1 MTANVLE
8 ETKLNKAIVRFAK
21 NGDNEIAAL
30 AQQVTEKAS
39 ANSKGKLE
47 TTRAS
52 KTDDVKKDDAKVKSE
67 SPQKSTT
74 LTAAG
79 TKRLLST
86 DTTNAQASKRVA
98 SVTSIQTPGSSAGSK
113 APPKRPVSEK
123 NSVSATSNTVTKTK
137 VISKTP
143 STNVF
148 SSLSAH
154 KKSSAAGNAT
164 STAKRVV
171 ASAVKPEKKAIP
183 VQKPAFSFA
192 ETMASLNQP
201 QETESS
207 TKPEETRPEETPEE
221 KAKRLR
227 KEERRKLRVSWK
239 PDASLISVRI
249 FQHDPEEE
257 LGHDANMVRDVG
269 DVGSEGRMFKQHKD
283 AMDID
288 EDDDEPM
295 EQHFGEWTIPSL
307 VDFSK
312 LPEQTLNDNFERYGG
327 NKPAESP
334 EKERLLQHEAS
345 TLMAHYFTRSDI
357 PPCPR
362 EPADPYEGVQLET
375 KIGDLPGPDT
385 LYAVR
390 LAALQKP
397 AFDVNAILQGLGPL
411 INQHTSLTEQPPAP
425 ASAPVH
431 NPAPTADQFSTLQ
444 NIFAQ
449 HSTLSQPPPPPPQQQ
464 QQAQITAPQ
473 TYIPSAQPALQNPQL
488 DSVLAIFQAQS
499 QQQRLHQPS
508 APPSIPP
515 PILAPPAPNASPA
528 QDPSALLAKLGLA
541 PNLLSQ
547 FSQNQT
553 PNQGQ
558 FNNDNNNNN
567 NNNNGVYENPTRKR
581 RREGDDQ
588 YPNQIRKDKKF
599 TQKCKFWADGKCRK
613 GADCTFLHAT

>member
-1 MTANVLE
+1 LTANVLE
-8 ETKLNKAIVRFAK
+8 ETKLNKAMVRFAK
-21 NGDNEIAAL
+21 NGDDEIRAL
-30 AQQVTEKAS
+30 AQQVTDKAG
-39 ANSKGKLE
+39 ANSKGKVE
-47 TTRAS
+47 ITRAS
-52 KTDDVKKDDAKVKSE
+52 KTDDAKKDDTKIKSE

-74 LTAAG
+74 TTVAG
-79 TKRLLST
+79 TKRSLGT
-86 DTTNAQASKRVA
+86 DTTNGQTAKRVA
-98 SVTSIQTPGSSAGSK
+98 SATSMQTPGSSAGK
-113 APPKRPVSEK
+113 APPKRLVST
-123 NSVSATSNTVTKTK
+123 SAGATANTVTKTK
-137 VISKTP
+137 VVSKTP

-154 KKSSAAGNAT
+154 KKPSAASNAT

-171 ASAVKPEKKAIP
+171 TTAVKAEKKIIP

-192 ETMASLNQP
+192 ETMASLNKP
-201 QETESS
+201 QEIESS

-239 PDASLISVRI
+239 PDALLISVRV

-295 EQHFGEWTIPSL
+295 EQNFGEWRTPSL

-327 NKPAESP
+327 YKSAESP
-334 EKERLLQHEAS
+334 EKERQLQHEAS
-345 TLMAHYFTRSDI
+345 TLMTHYFTRSDI
-357 PPCPR
+357 PSCPR
-362 EPADPYEGVQLET
+362 EPADPYEGVQLQT
-375 KIGDLPGPDT
+375 KIGDLPGPET
-385 LYAVR
+385 IYAVR
-390 LAALQKP
+390 VAALQKP

-411 INQHTSLTEQPPAP
+411 INQHTSLAEQSTVP
-425 ASAPVH
+425 ASAPVQH
-431 NPAPTADQFSTLQ
+431 PASTTDQFSTLQ

-449 HSTLSQPPPPPPQQQ
+449 HSTLPQPPPPQPQIATQ
-464 QQAQITAPQ
+464 Q
-473 TYIPSAQPALQNPQL
+473 TYMPAAQPAVQNPQL
-488 DSVLAIFQAQS
+488 DSVLAILQAQS
-499 QQQRLHQPS
+499 QQQRLQQPS

-515 PILAPPAPNASPA
+515 PVFTPPAPSAPPA

-558 FNNDNNNNN
+558 FNNDNN
-567 NNNNGVYENPTRKR
+567 GVYENPARKR

-588 YPNQIRKDKKF
+588 YPNQVRKDKKF

-613 GADCTFLHAT
+613 GAECTFLHAT